1 MDCLNMHTKKNRL
14 LVILSAALVLS
25 ACNRAETKQ
34 PAQGSAAVEKP
45 APAATASTTAA
56 ATAEVGTDVGA
67 AMPAYSTAMLDGS
80 KFDVAAERGNVLLL
94 NVWATWCGPC
104 RYEIPELQKLHGRY
118 AAQKFKVIGVSID
131 DTGEEGVRQFV
142 NENKIDY
149 PIALDAEAK
158 LANIFQTSV
167 LPTTVL
173 IDRSGRIVW
182 KKYGLI
188 ESGDKALTDAIE
200 AALRG

>member
-1 MDCLNMHTKKNRL
+1 MKTNRTLTILAAAIL
-14 LVILSAALVLS
+14 LA
-25 ACNRAETKQ
+25 ACNRSETKQ
-34 PAQGSAAVEKP
+34 PAQGTAAVEKT
-45 APAATASTTAA
+45 ATATTATTSTAATTTVA
-56 ATAEVGTDVGA
+56 GTDVGA
-67 AMPAYSTAMLDGS
+67 VMPAYSTAMLDGS
-80 KFDVAAERGNVLLL
+80 KFDVATERGNVLLL

-118 AAQKFKVIGVSID
+118 ASQKFKVIGVSID

-158 LANIFQTSV
+158 LANIFETSV

-173 IDRSGRIVW
+173 IDRNGKIVW

-188 ESGDKALTDAIE
+188 ESGDKALTEAIE

>member
-1 MDCLNMHTKKNRL
+1 MHMKMNRILVL
-14 LVILSAALVLS
+14 LATALVFA
-25 ACNRAETKQ
+25 ACSKSETKQ
-34 PAQGSAAVEKP
+34 PAPGAPAAQAT
-45 APAATASTTAA
+45 APAATATTPATE
-56 ATAEVGTDVGA
+56 TAEAGTDVGA
-67 AMPAYSTAMLDGS
+67 VMPAYSAAMLDGS

-149 PIALDAEAK
+149 PVALDAEAR

-173 IDRSGRIVW
+173 IDRTGKIVW

>member
-1 MDCLNMHTKKNRL
+1 MNVWNLTMKMNR
-14 LVILSAALVLS
+14 ALVVLGAAVVMV
-25 ACNRAETKQ
+25 ACSRSETKQ
-34 PAQGSAAVEKP
+34 A
-45 APAATASTTAA
+45 APAAASDGGAQSATAA
-56 ATAEVGTDVGA
+56 PPATAASGTAVGS
-67 AMPAYSTAMLDGS
+67 AMPAYSVGLLDGS
-80 KFDVAAERGNVLLL
+80 KFDIATERGNVVLL

-104 RYEIPELQKLHGRY
+104 RYEIPELQKLHGKY
-118 AAQKFKVIGVSID
+118 APQKFKVVGVSID

-142 NENKIDY
+142 NENKMAY
-149 PIALDAEAK
+149 PIALDAEAR
-158 LANIFQTSV
+158 LANLLETSV

-173 IDRSGRIVW
+173 IDRAGKIVW